1 MKKFLKFLFY
11 WCLPGL
17 LLLPIG
23 GCFSCLSHFMGS
35 KPSTGEAI
43 VAGALDVATMPVQ
56 IVVLGP
62 IIAKEYIDAN
72 TGERG
77 RKKREAEQRRKEID
91 GYKEML
97 TSDFSQV
104 YRNDEFFSITNTPAR
119 DALYEW
125 LRAYGNHFSP
135 KEEIDHFVER
145 LIAVPEVAAALMP
158 VFHQRN
164 LSVELKKKLCRT
176 LIEFSRA
183 KDSDTRSRII
193 HRADEIFS
201 DEELR
206 GLISESQDETDNAM
220 NDLLRKREERRER
233 ERKEAEARAA
243 RQQAEEAE
251 LRKRREEENRR
262 RQQRFRELRGAA
274 KNIDAGIDE
283 FVKTLPLRRESVV
296 SNFWLQRLRNVS
308 KPIPPENVR
317 KFAEVLT
324 EPGEP
329 MSRCCQELFLRPEL
343 TEADLRNLYP
353 RVLEKLA
360 EEGEW
365 QTEGWWYA
373 GALIKNPNFPS
384 DLALASYGEPLL
396 TELRIVY
403 VFHHVHS
410 RNFEKGE
417 LQKFEQ
423 ECDGLKRECRS
434 GKISLEECNAKRFKL
449 TKKYLP
455 EECPEDWI
463 KSIP

>member
-23 GCFSCLSHFMGS
+23 GCFSCMSHFMGS

-62 IIAKEYIDAN
+62 MIAAECIDAN

-77 RKKREAEQRRKEID
+77 RKKREAERRRKELD

-104 YRNDEFFSITNTPAR
+104 YRNDGFFSITNTPAR
-119 DALYEW
+119 DALHEW
-125 LRAYGNHFSP
+125 LSAYGIHHPS
-135 KEEIDHFVER
+135 KEEIDPFVER
-145 LIAVPEVAAALMP
+145 LIATPEVAVALTP
-158 VFHQRN
+158 VFNQRN
-164 LSVELKKKLCRT
+164 LSVELKKKLC
-176 LIEFSRA
+176 LSLVEFSRA
-183 KDSDTRSRII
+183 KDSDTRSRIMYW
-193 HRADEIFS
+193 ADEILS

-233 ERKEAEARAA
+233 ARKDEEARAA
-243 RQQAEEAE
+243 RRQAEEAE
-251 LRKRREEENRR
+251 QRKRWEEENRR
-262 RQQRFRELRGAA
+262 RQQRIRELQEAA
-274 KNIDAGIDE
+274 KNIDAGFDE
-283 FVKTLPLRRESVV
+283 FAKTLHLRRESVV
-296 SNFWLQRLRNVS
+296 SNFWLWRLRNVS

-317 KFAEVLT
+317 KLAEVLT

-329 MSRCCQELFLRPEL
+329 MSRCCREIFLRPEL
-343 TEADLRNLYP
+343 TEADLRKLYP
-353 RVLEKLA
+353 CVLKKLTEK
-360 EEGEW
+360 GEW
-365 QTEGWWYA
+365 QTEGWRYA

-384 DLALASYGEPLL
+384 DLARASYDEPLL

-403 VFHHVHS
+403 IFHHGHS
-410 RNFEKGE
+410 RNLEKGE

-423 ECDGLKRECRS
+423 ECDGLRRECRD
-434 GKISLEECNAKRFKL
+434 GKISLEKCNSRRFKL

-455 EECPEDWI
+455 EECPEDWV

>member
-183 KDSDTRSRII
+183 KDSDTRSRIMY
-193 HRADEIFS
+193 HADEILS

-233 ERKEAEARAA
+233 ARKDEEARAA
-243 RQQAEEAE
+243 RRQAEEAE
-251 LRKRREEENRR
+251 RRKRREEENRR
-262 RQQRFRELRGAA
+262 RQQLIRELREAA
-274 KNIDAGIDE
+274 SNIDKEGDE
-283 FVKTLPLRRESVV
+283 FWNTLPLRRLPIIVGLWS
-296 SNFWLQRLRNVS
+296 SRLRNS
-308 KPIPPENVR
+308 SNSIPPENVR
-317 KFAEVLT
+317 KLAEVLT

-329 MSRCCQELFLRPEL
+329 LNECCGPLFRRTEL
-343 TEADLRNLYP
+343 TEDDLRGLYP

-365 QTEGWWYA
+365 QTEGWRYA

-384 DLALASYGEPLL
+384 DLVRASYSEPLL
-396 TELRIVY
+396 TELRAIY
-403 VFHHVHS
+403 VFHRVHS